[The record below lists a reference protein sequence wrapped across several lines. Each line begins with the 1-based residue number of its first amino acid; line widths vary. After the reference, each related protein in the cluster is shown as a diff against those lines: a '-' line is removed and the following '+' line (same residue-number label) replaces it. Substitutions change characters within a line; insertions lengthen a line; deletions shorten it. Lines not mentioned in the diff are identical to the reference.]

1 MPNAK
6 YIKRQTYLSY
16 VPYWLQNRTEPNQAR
31 DRSWWNV
38 ASRTNCAYSYCGRR
52 LMTVAPLYAGIGGKG
67 VGGVE
72 VEVVVGVVDGGGGRP
87 RRARWNTV
95 HSPQSPQQSQQQPP
109 PDAGIG
115 TSYAQ
120 QPHSAGSLTCL
131 YTLDAYLTQFVSF
144 VPFEKLTY
152 LPQRRCDSSQVL
164 SSD

>member
-1 MPNAK
+1 MDFC
-6 YIKRQTYLSY
+6 LSHKLRIF
-16 VPYWLQNRTEPNQAR
+16 VLRTQVNDCCAPVRRNWREG
-31 DRSWWNV
+31 
-38 ASRTNCAYSYCGRR
+38 SRR
-52 LMTVAPLYAGIGGKG
+52 GG
-67 VGGVE
+67 GG
-72 VEVVVGVVDGGGGRP
+72 GSSSRGGGGRP

-144 VPFEKLTY
+144 VPTIPFEKLTY
-152 LPQRRCDSSQVL
+152 LPQRGCDSGAFVRLAGLTYAAFGQLPWSGLVARTSRCANVPCHRL
-164 SSD
+164 T

>member
-1 MPNAK
+1 MEFFLPHK
-6 YIKRQTYLSY
+6 LRIFVL
-16 VPYWLQNRTEPNQAR
+16 RTQVNDCCAPVRRNWREG
-31 DRSWWNV
+31 
-38 ASRTNCAYSYCGRR
+38 SRR
-52 LMTVAPLYAGIGGKG
+52 GGG
-67 VGGVE
+67 GGSSRGGGGV
-72 VEVVVGVVDGGGGRP
+72 VLVVGVVDGGGGRP

-131 YTLDAYLTQFVSF
+131 YTLDAYLTQFLSF

-152 LPQRRCDSSQVL
+152 LPQRRCDSRCFRQISRFDLRSFRSVTL
-164 SSD
+164 VGTCGSNK